1 MSELQIDLK
10 SLSPALQTAFSY
22 LAEGNW
28 RNANDC
34 FDLELKQSPLDPY
47 ACLGKAMTASYLK
60 TPDELN
66 YCTGEILENPF
77 FSAALKYAEGDLK
90 DQLTQ
95 LVVRLN
101 YDRQKA
107 FSQHSAIETEDALII
122 STEDIPSESAEAEPD
137 AAGSNWQNGA
147 ASVSAG
153 EKGTDAATENRET
166 GESSESFGVAK
177 GKKKGKKKLIAV
189 LVLVAVVL
197 LAGAG
202 AGTWFYVLPLMKY
215 NKAVD
220 MINNKQFDDGLA
232 LFEELGDFSDAKEQY
247 KTGLYVKALNYLAN
261 NDFDASREI
270 LEELGEFKDAP
281 ELIDSIGARRV
292 TLEIRTIAEASVGD
306 IVSFG
311 HFETDGNETNGE
323 EELRWQVLSNRDD
336 LVTLITEQSIAGMRY
351 NFNASATNWSDC
363 SLRTWL
369 NGTFYT
375 SAFEV
380 AEADFICKNY
390 INTPTNPDFPSP
402 SGDATVDKVYLLSLN
417 EALRYFSSVR
427 DRMATCTPAS
437 YSQTYTDYNDCCVWW
452 LRTPGARLESAV
464 GVDPTGQVLT
474 VGYDCYR
481 NEQIGVRPVIVVD
494 ISAVNGGNSSRQ
506 DAVIPE
512 ETTNPFDVLE
522 TTTNPLD
529 TLETTDPTNAAGT
542 TAPDANAGYP
552 AVTTSPSPSVPQTTA
567 P

>member
-10 SLSPALQTAFSY
+10 ALSPALQTAFGY

-66 YCTGEILENPF
+66 YCTGEILDNPF

-95 LVVRLN
+95 LVIRLN

-107 FSQHSAIETEDALII
+107 LSQRSAIETEDNQLPDAGETLPE
-122 STEDIPSESAEAEPD
+122 TAEAEAAVTDANWSTGTGSPSAD
-137 AAGSNWQNGA
+137 GKQAAGDTS
-147 ASVSAG
+147 
-153 EKGTDAATENRET
+153 ET
-166 GESSESFGVAK
+166 NAEGGGDEAFGVAK

-189 LVLVAVVL
+189 LVIVAVLL

-202 AGTWFYVLPLMKY
+202 AGTYFYVLPLMKY

-232 LFEELGDFSDAKEQY
+232 LLEELGDFSDAKEQY

-261 NDFDASREI
+261 GDFDASKEI

-292 TLEIRTIAEASVGD
+292 TQEIRNIAEASVGD
-306 IVSFG
+306 IVTFG
-311 HFETDGNETNGE
+311 KFETDGNEGNGE

-351 NFNASATNWSDC
+351 NFNASPTNWSDC

-375 SAFEV
+375 SAFELS
-380 AEADFICKNY
+380 EADFICKNY

-417 EALRYFSSVR
+417 EALHYFSSVS
-427 DRMATCTPAS
+427 DRKATCTTAS
-437 YSQTYTDYNDCCVWW
+437 YTQTFTDDNDYCVWW

-464 GVDPTGQVLT
+464 GVDPSGQVMT
-474 VGYDCYR
+474 VGYDCYK
-481 NEQIGVRPVIVVD
+481 NEQIGVRPVVVVD
-494 ISAVNGGNSSRQ
+494 ISAVTGGSPRQ
-506 DAVIPE
+506 EMTIPE
-512 ETTNPFDVLE
+512 ETTGAFDELTTQQDPFAGMPA
-522 TTTNPLD
+522 TTVPGS
-529 TLETTDPTNAAGT
+529 AAGVPAT
-542 TAPDANAGYP
+542 TVPSDITAAAPF
-552 AVTTSPSPSVPQTTA
+552 VPQTTA